1 MKNVSK
7 DSDEFAKLM
16 TAYLE
21 ERPSIIDHHVDN
33 DKCPPLSSFSNTD
46 LTYEDIVAKT
56 YVTMMVCLDDA
67 WRKLDKAG
75 IKGGPLNTKGVRIF
89 VADLNYEQIA
99 LGCEFKNPI
108 SKKLR
113 DKVQKEMSKD
123 GPSGMFTTEAT
134 FSTNGNGD
142 GEFTLS
148 DGSTINKKEMLVEM
162 EQMIDELTSKDLDI
176 AKQMMKRLLRAFS
189 DSPTN
194 KMLEKIGV
202 EMDEKAII
210 RANFDDLEVEV
221 DLPDKL
227 PQA

>member
-1 MKNVSK
+1 
-7 DSDEFAKLM
+7 
-16 TAYLE
+16 
-21 ERPSIIDHHVDN
+21 
-33 DKCPPLSSFSNTD
+33 
-46 LTYEDIVAKT
+46 
-56 YVTMMVCLDDA
+56 
-67 WRKLDKAG
+67 
-75 IKGGPLNTKGVRIF
+75 
-89 VADLNYEQIA
+89 
-99 LGCEFKNPI
+99 
-108 SKKLR
+108 
-113 DKVQKEMSKD
+113 
-123 GPSGMFTTEAT
+123 MFTTEAT